1 MSKDI
6 YNQMETMESSEQLE
20 LNEINYNCT
29 ECSSPIEILS
39 INDNNIEFKCINN
52 NHKRKLSMKEYLN
65 KMKKF
70 NNKEINNDKCQIHNL
85 PYECYCL
92 GCKIHL
98 CKDCLK
104 TRNHLNH
111 F

>member
-39 INDNNIEFKCINN
+39 IKDNNIEFKCINN
-52 NHKRKLSMKEYLN
+52 NHNIKISIKEYINKMKEY
-65 KMKKF
+65 
-70 NNKEINNDKCQIHNL
+70 
-85 PYECYCL
+85 
-92 GCKIHL
+92 
-98 CKDCLK
+98 
-104 TRNHLNH
+104 
-111 F
+111 